1 MKKNV
6 NLKVTHEQFQNAEE
20 RALDEMAAMLEEKS
34 NTPAECA
41 QATSLMYFL
50 VQVTTKI
57 EGLLFGEDEETFHVE
72 FARWGDDVEADEA
85 EDDFYSFG
93 MGDNFNDDEVIVVD
107 EEEDGPDDRY
117 DF

>member
-41 QATSLMYFL
+41 RATSLMFFL

-57 EGLLFGEDEETFHVE
+57 EGLLFGEDEDTLHVE
-72 FARWGDDVEADEA
+72 FMGWGDDDESDEA
-85 EDDFYSFG
+85 EDDIYSFG
-93 MGDNFNDDEVIVVD
+93 MGDDFGDDEVIIVD
-107 EEEDGPDDRY
+107 EEDEGPDDRY

>member
-1 MKKNV
+1 MKNV

-34 NTPAECA
+34 RTPAECA

-57 EGLLFGEDEETFHVE
+57 EGLLFGEDEDALHVE
-72 FARWGDDVEADEA
+72 FAGWGDDDEDDEADDE
-85 EDDFYSFG
+85 FYSFG
-93 MGDNFNDDEVIVVD
+93 MGDNFNDEEVIIVD
-107 EEEDGPDDRY
+107 DEDEGTDDRY